1 MKILLIE
8 PSFEPRAVEIDGA
21 LTSLQNL
28 VGGLIQAVYPFE
40 DGSIIKVGVRSS
52 PGPFIL
58 LLVSGVTNPRDREL
72 PTLTLLGKIL

>member
-8 PSFEPRAVEIDGA
+8 PSFEPRAVEIDGS
-21 LTSLQNL
+21 LTSMQNL

-52 PGPFIL
+52 PGPFIM
-58 LLVSGVTNPRDREL
+58 
-72 PTLTLLGKIL
+72 

>member
-8 PSFEPRAVEIDGA
+8 PSFEPRAVEIDGS

-40 DGSIIKVGVRSS
+40 DGSIIKVGVRLS

>member
-8 PSFEPRAVEIDGA
+8 PSFEPRAVEIDGS